1 MPSHLGPTHGDPPR
15 EFLQSVDLALQLILM
30 LRDAGSLT
38 VSSTAQVLGISQSTA
53 HRSLA
58 MLVYRGF
65 ATRSESRT
73 YLPGPALSTSSL
85 KPGVG
90 SELINACSDH
100 MQAIARETSETC
112 HLMVLS
118 GSQSHFIFTVE
129 GSHPVRVG
137 NRRGQVI
144 PADQNSGGLAMLAEL
159 SPGELRALYPD
170 LSEDDFAAFRRRLHR
185 TRSRGFSINNGMY
198 EHDVSAVGA
207 RLHNDLGDTVGALT
221 VATPTSRFRSVHVKC
236 AESLLKHARDLNR
249 RLEAQRMPATTPK
262 G

>member
-1 MPSHLGPTHGDPPR
+1 M
-15 EFLQSVDLALQLILM
+15 DLSLLLILM
-30 LRDAGSLT
+30 LRDAGTLS
-38 VSSTAQVLGISQSTA
+38 VSGAAETLGVSQSTA

-85 KPGVG
+85 QPGVG
-90 SELINACSDH
+90 AELIAASRDH
-100 MQAIARETSETC
+100 MAAIVTETGETC
-112 HLMVLS
+112 HLQAMV
-118 GSQSHFIFTVE
+118 GNKTHFLHTVE

-144 PADQNSGGLAMLAEL
+144 PAEQNSGGLAMLAEL
-159 SPGELRALYPD
+159 SPAELRVLYPNLND
-170 LSEDDFAAFRRRLHR
+170 EEFAAFRRRLHR
-185 TRSRGFSINNGMY
+185 TRTRGFAINNGLF
-198 EHDVSAVGA
+198 EHDVSAVGTCL
-207 RLHNDLGDTVGALT
+207 RNDMGDTLGAIT

-236 AESLLKHARDLNR
+236 AESLTRHARDLNR
-249 RLEAQRMPATTPK
+249 RLESWSSDQITAK